1 MKNAVVTFLLVV
13 LVEAATAIAGYLK
26 RRLSE
31 YLRRSGNDNA
41 YDSDF
46 ACC

>member
-13 LVEAATAIAGYLK
+13 LVEAATAVATYLK
-26 RRLSE
+26 DRLME
-31 YLRRSGNDNA
+31 YLRRSGDDNT
-41 YDSDF
+41 YNPDF